1 MDIEQIEQLDL
12 EAMGIATII
21 WAGGFTQDFSWIHL
35 PVFDERGQPIHDA
48 GVTREPGLAFVGL
61 RFQRSVKSDLFYGV
75 GEDAE
80 LVVGR
85 LVAAN

>member
-1 MDIEQIEQLDL
+1 MDPPAGLRRSR
-12 EAMGIATII
+12 AT
-21 WAGGFTQDFSWIHL
+21 D
-35 PVFDERGQPIHDA
+35 PRRRRPP
-48 GVTREPGLAFVGL
+48 EPGLAFVGL